1 MKNSLYSILL
11 TASLMGMP
19 SAIPETPKDSDCL
32 RGYYGIN
39 AVYYLDIQKKE
50 TRVERIYEFILLEC
64 LEYKLKEEKT
74 NDR

>member
-19 SAIPETPKDSDCL
+19 PETPKDSDCL
-32 RGYYGIN
+32 RGYYGIK
-39 AVYYLDIQKKE
+39 AVFYIDIQKKE